1 MALAVEVL
9 RERGGCGLWWRLLSM
24 RRERR
29 EREKGGHQRGKR
41 KEGTTDENGGKTAEV
56 NVG

>member
-9 RERGGCGLWWRLLSM
+9 REGEGTVVSGGACCRW
-24 RRERR
+24 RREGG

-41 KEGTTDENGGKTAEV
+41 EEGTTDEK
-56 NVG
+56 